1 METRKRREGK
11 LNYSLTVFKS
21 IFDNKTH
28 KRMNF
33 SSYTQ
38 FEQLFFELSREKR
51 QDKKSAPLISPAIYK
66 EKTTR
71 ANDNVLGWAGW
82 CAVDIDEGDWH
93 GETLIKKIIEKYSK
107 WNYICYSTASSTYK
121 KPKFRMV
128 FPLSKDVPKDSIKHF
143 WYALNKE
150 LGDVGDPQTKDLSR
164 MYYVPGQYEGAYN
177 FIYNNFNGIDM
188 NPFDIISKHN
198 YVERSGSLLDNLPK
212 AIREQLLAHRKNEL
226 TNTNVTWSNYR
237 DCPFVNNKLV
247 KEYNEITDTGWY
259 AKMYAIMVS
268 IAGNAIRHK
277 YPITAQEIT
286 TLCKEIDFENGNWYK
301 SRPFDKEADRAIE
314 YIYSNN

>member
-1 METRKRREGK
+1 
-11 LNYSLTVFKS
+11 
-21 IFDNKTH
+21 
-28 KRMNF
+28 
-33 SSYTQ
+33 
-38 FEQLFFELSREKR
+38 
-51 QDKKSAPLISPAIYK
+51 
-66 EKTTR
+66 
-71 ANDNVLGWAGW
+71 
-82 CAVDIDEGDWH
+82 
-93 GETLIKKIIEKYSK
+93 
-107 WNYICYSTASSTYK
+107 
-121 KPKFRMV
+121 MV

-164 MYYVPGQYEGAYN
+164 MYYVPGKYEGAYN
-177 FIYNNFNGIDM
+177 FIYNNFSGEDM
-188 NPFDIISKHN
+188 NPFDIISRHD
-198 YVERSGSLLDNLPK
+198 YVERSGSLIDNLPK
-212 AIREQLLAHRKNEL
+212 AIREQLLAHRKNEM
-226 TNTNVTWSNYR
+226 TNTNVTWNNYR
-237 DCPFVNNKLV
+237 DCPFVNKKLV

-268 IAGNAIRHK
+268 IAGNAIRKK

>member
-1 METRKRREGK
+1 M
-11 LNYSLTVFKS
+11 YSLTLFKS

-28 KRMNF
+28 KRMDF
-33 SSYTQ
+33 SSYAQ
-38 FEQLFFELSREKR
+38 FEQLLFELSRQKR
-51 QDKKSAPLISPAIYK
+51 KDKKSAPLITPAIYH
-66 EKTTR
+66 EDTTR
-71 ANDNVLGWAGW
+71 ANDNVICWAGW
-82 CAVDIDEGDWH
+82 AAVDIDDWK
-93 GETLIKKIIEKYSK
+93 GCEDLEKKLIELYGK
-107 WNYICYSTASSTYK
+107 WNHICYSTASSTREH
-121 KPKFRMV
+121 PKFRLI
-128 FPLSKDVPKDSIKHF
+128 FPLSKQVPKDSIKHF

-164 MYYVPGQYEGAYN
+164 MYYVPGKYEGAHN
-177 FIYNNFNGIDM
+177 FIFNNFHGVDM
-188 NPFDIISKHN
+188 DPLEIISKHD
-198 YVERSGSLLDNLPK
+198 YVERSGSLIDNLPK
-212 AIREQLLAHRKNEL
+212 AIREQLLAHRKNEM

-268 IAGNAIRHK
+268 IAGNAIRQK

-301 SRPFDKEADRAIE
+301 SRPFNKEADRAIE
-314 YIYSNN
+314 YIHRNIYT